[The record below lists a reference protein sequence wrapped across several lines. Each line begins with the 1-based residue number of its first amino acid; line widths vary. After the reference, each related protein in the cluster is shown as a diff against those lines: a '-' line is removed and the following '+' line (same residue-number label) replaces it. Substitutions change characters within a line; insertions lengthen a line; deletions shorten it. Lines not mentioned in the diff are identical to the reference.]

1 MNQFAN
7 IEDFLNNAKQGDTF
21 TTHHNDLMIVDTYTA
36 ADDEVERNH
45 RKVTRTSTLV
55 LTGMYETKQT
65 TGLLVL
71 DTKSIPGEAL
81 DTMRGGRA
89 TIAGIKALDGPYS
102 AENLFAAHRQHL
114 TSI

>member
-7 IEDFLNNAKQGDTF
+7 IEDFLNNAQQSDTF
-21 TTHHNDLMIVDTYTA
+21 TTHHNDLMVVDTYTA
-36 ADDEVERNH
+36 ADDKVERNH

-55 LTGMYETKQT
+55 ITVTYQTKQT

-71 DTKSIPGEAL
+71 DTNSIPGEAL

-89 TIAGIKALDGPYS
+89 VIAGVKPLDGPYS
-102 AENLFAAHRQHL
+102 AEHLFAEHRKHL
-114 TSI
+114 ATL

>member
-21 TTHHNDLMIVDTYTA
+21 TTHHNDLMIVDTYA
-36 ADDEVERNH
+36 ATDNEVERNH

-65 TGLLVL
+65 TGLLVI

-81 DTMRGGRA
+81 DSMRGGRSV
-89 TIAGIKALDGPYS
+89 IAGVKPLDGPYS
-102 AENLFAAHRQHL
+102 AENLFAEHRKYL
-114 TSI
+114 ASI